1 MALQKLLWALVF
13 LYITLCYIFYYGTWT
28 LQLGTR
34 TIQLEH
40 RQHVRM
46 FQSDSGLAESS
57 FALILVGLPSGQW
70 TRYLDEL
77 AIDSAPEGRKSL
89 REKTRGRQINAGEAE
104 ILSPERDVRCDRQGL
119 L

>member
-1 MALQKLLWALVF
+1 MDPTVPLYNSLLHILLWHVDSV
-13 LYITLCYIFYYGTWT
+13 
-28 LQLGTR
+28 QLGTR
-34 TIQLEH
+34 TIQQEH

-46 FQSDSGLAESS
+46 FESDSGLAESS
-57 FALILVGLPSGQW
+57 FALLILVGLPSGQW

-77 AIDSAPEGRKSL
+77 AIDSALEGRKSR

>member
-1 MALQKLLWALVF
+1 MGPSVPLYNSLLHILLWHVD
-13 LYITLCYIFYYGTWT
+13 CV
-28 LQLGTR
+28 QLGTR

-46 FQSDSGLAESS
+46 FQSDSGLAESL

-77 AIDSAPEGRKSL
+77 AIDSALEGRKSL

-104 ILSPERDVRCDRQGL
+104 ILSPERDVRCDRRGL

>member
-1 MALQKLLWALVF
+1 MGPSVPLYNSLLHILLWHVD
-13 LYITLCYIFYYGTWT
+13 CV
-28 LQLGTR
+28 QLGTR

-77 AIDSAPEGRKSL
+77 AIDSAPEGKKSL